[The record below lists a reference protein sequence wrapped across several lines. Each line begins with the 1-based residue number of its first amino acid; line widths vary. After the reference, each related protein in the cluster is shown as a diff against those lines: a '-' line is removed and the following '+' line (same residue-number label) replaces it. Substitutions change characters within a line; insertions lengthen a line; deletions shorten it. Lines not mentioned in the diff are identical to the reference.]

1 MKLNLGCGNNK
12 LRGFIN
18 VDNQISCN
26 PDILADL
33 EKVPWPFED
42 DYIDEVILCHV
53 LEHLGETKAAYLA
66 IIQELYRVCKP
77 DASVIITVPHP
88 RHDHFLTDPTHV
100 RPILPDQFTLF
111 SKRANL
117 EWAKQGYANTPLGEF
132 LDVDFEIAETNW
144 IADEKWVGKIRKG
157 EIDEGELANLAI
169 HQNNV
174 VREIKI
180 TLKVLKPN
188 SIRS

>member
-53 LEHLGETKAAYLA
+53 LEHLGETKAAYLS

-77 DASVIITVPHP
+77 GASVIITLPHP

-100 RPILPDQFTLF
+100 RPILPDQFALF

-174 VREIKI
+174 VSEIKI

>member
-53 LEHLGETKAAYLA
+53 LEHLGETKAAYLS

-100 RPILPDQFTLF
+100 LSL
-111 SKRANL
+111 
-117 EWAKQGYANTPLGEF
+117 
-132 LDVDFEIAETNW
+132 
-144 IADEKWVGKIRKG
+144 
-157 EIDEGELANLAI
+157 I
-169 HQNNV
+169 H
-174 VREIKI
+174 I
-180 TLKVLKPN
+180 
-188 SIRS
+188 

>member
-53 LEHLGETKAAYLA
+53 LEHLGETKAAYLS

-100 RPILPDQFTLF
+100 RPILPDQFTHF

>member
-53 LEHLGETKAAYLA
+53 LEHLGETKAAYLS

-180 TLKVLKPN
+180 TLKVVKSN
-188 SIRS
+188 

>member
-1 MKLNLGCGNNK
+1 MAGLFN
-12 LRGFIN
+12 
-18 VDNQISCN
+18 
-26 PDILADL
+26 
-33 EKVPWPFED
+33 KVPTDLDLNGP
-42 DYIDEVILCHV
+42 ILSITTDPTGATGIGTPV
-53 LEHLGETKAAYLA
+53 GATGG
-66 IIQELYRVCKP
+66 
-77 DASVIITVPHP
+77 ASVIITVPHP
-88 RHDHFLTDPTHV
+88 RHDHFLTDTTHV

-188 SIRS
+188 STRPYTNSVCFRNLVK